1 MGKKSFVL
9 VVVKVVMSSLS
20 AIQADLRMF
29 VERVSTTISPE
40 EMLVS

>member
-29 VERVSTTISPE
+29 VERVSTTILLE